1 MSVKIEK
8 QENSKVILEFKIEKE
23 KFNEALDEAFKK
35 NSKHFKIQGFRAGKV
50 PRNVIEKTYGE
61 GVLYDE
67 AFNIIAGKEYEK
79 AVDENNL
86 EVVARPEVGIK
97 EIGKDKDLEFTITV
111 YVKPEIEVKNY
122 KGLEIKKVSEE
133 ISEEDLNKELENV
146 QTKNARILTVE
157 DGIVENKDL
166 TVIDFEGLLEGVPF
180 DGGKAEKYELEI
192 GSGNFIPGF
201 EEQLI
206 GMKVGEEK
214 DITTKFPEEYHSKE
228 LAGKETVFKIKLHEI
243 KRKELPNLDDEFAK
257 DVSEFDT
264 FEEYKNS
271 VKERLVESRKKMA
284 VAERE
289 NQVMEKLAEKV
300 TTTIPEPMVESQ
312 IDTTIQNFEGN
323 LSYQGINLEQ
333 YMQMIN
339 TDMEGLRNQFR
350 ENALKEIKV
359 KLAMESVSKQE
370 SFDATVEEIDSKIE
384 ELSEQYGE
392 GNADSLKANEN
403 ARNYMKE
410 RIKEEKLLKFLVEN
424 AIEK

>member
-8 QENSKVILEFKIEKE
+8 QENSKVVLEFKIEKE
-23 KFNEALDEAFKK
+23 KFHEALDEAFKK

-50 PRNVIEKTYGE
+50 PRNVVEKTYGE

-67 AFNIIAGKEYEK
+67 AFNIIAGKEYEN
-79 AVDENNL
+79 AVEENNL
-86 EVVARPEVGIK
+86 EVVARPEVDIK

-111 YVKPEIEVKNY
+111 YVKPEVEIKDY
-122 KGLEIKKVSEE
+122 KGLNIKKVSEE
-133 ISEEDLNKELENV
+133 ISEEDLQKELENV
-146 QTKNARILTVE
+146 QSKNARIITLE
-157 DGIVENKDL
+157 DATVENKDL
-166 TVIDFEGLLEGVPF
+166 TVIDFEGFLDGVPF

-192 GSGNFIPGF
+192 GSGSFIPGF

-214 DITTKFPEEYHSKE
+214 DINSKFPEEYHSKE
-228 LAGKETVFKIKLHEI
+228 LAGKDTIFKVKLHEI

-264 FEEYKNS
+264 FEEYKKS
-271 VKERLVESRKKMA
+271 VKERLIESRKKMA

-289 NQVMEKLAEKV
+289 NQVIEKLAEMV
-300 TTTIPEPMVESQ
+300 TITIPEPMIESQ
-312 IDTTIQNFEGN
+312 IDTTIQNFEAN

-339 TDMEGLRNQFR
+339 TDMEGLRGQFR
-350 ENALKEIKV
+350 ENALKEIKT

-370 SFDATVEEIDSKIE
+370 KFDASAEEIDSKIE
-384 ELSEQYGE
+384 ELSTQYGQ
-392 GNADSLKANEN
+392 GDAASLKSNEN
-403 ARNYMKE
+403 ARNYMQE

>member
-8 QENSKVILEFKIEKE
+8 QENSKVILEFKVEKE